1 MTVRANSSNQ
11 NKVPSPGES
20 NEIRFPENGKQNMVC
35 SPTARRQVD
44 WGMEQNIAL
53 MSLHQLEAGHCFA
66 IWFGVR
72 SQLQQEVLGRISLPQ
87 LLKSKTASE
96 TLPC

>member
-1 MTVRANSSNQ
+1 MKFDSPKMESKTLSVRSTAA
-11 NKVPSPGES
+11 KTG
-20 NEIRFPENGKQNMVC
+20 RLGNGAKK
-35 SPTARRQVD
+35 
-44 WGMEQNIAL
+44 QNIAL

-66 IWFGVR
+66 LWFGVR
-72 SQLQQEVLGRISLPQ
+72 SQLQHAVLGRISLPQ

>member
-1 MTVRANSSNQ
+1 L
-11 NKVPSPGES
+11 G
-20 NEIRFPENGKQNMVC
+20 NGAKK
-35 SPTARRQVD
+35 
-44 WGMEQNIAL
+44 QNIAL

-66 IWFGVR
+66 LWFGVR
-72 SQLQQEVLGRISLPQ
+72 SQLQHAVLGRISLPQ